1 MKKTNQANLKR
12 RITIMLIITLFL
24 MPSLVVGCG
33 KKNVNTVSVKEDA
46 LEEEAEESEKIEQE
60 TEIVETENEE
70 KKDLGTFVLYF
81 SGIDVWGWTDTK
93 SRSDVN
99 IIAAVNTETRHVQLI
114 NTPRDYFVEMPISNG
129 AKDKLTHAGLYGV
142 ENSVGTLE
150 KLYDID
156 IDYYLRVNFSGF
168 EAIIDILGGVDV
180 YSEYDFTVDPIKHY
194 TEGYNHLTGL
204 EALAF
209 VRERHAFASGDNQ
222 RGRNQMA
229 VIQGVVDKVTQP
241 SFLKNYLSVMDSL
254 DGCFETNIPYDLIAS
269 LVRKQLDEGGS
280 WQVLSYSVNGTGD
293 TQKPYSMSQK
303 AYVMIP
309 DQTTVDKAKTLMK
322 KVREGF
328 MLSEAD
334 VAR

>member
-1 MKKTNQANLKR
+1 MKKINQTNLKR
-12 RITIMLIITLFL
+12 RISLMLLITIFL
-24 MPSLVVGCG
+24 MSSLVVGCG
-33 KKNVNTVSVKEDA
+33 KKNVNTVSTKEDA
-46 LEEEAEESEKIEQE
+46 LVEETEESEKIEQE
-60 TEIVETENEE
+60 TEIVQTENEE
-70 KKDLGTFVLYF
+70 KKNLGTFVLYF

-168 EAIIDILGGVDV
+168 EAIIDTLGGVDV

-229 VIQGVVDKVTQP
+229 MLQALIKKVC
-241 SFLKNYLSVMDSL
+241 SIEFLENYNEVMDEL
-254 DGCFETNIPYDLIAS
+254 TDMYRTNIPDELLKDL
-269 LVRKQLDEGGS
+269 VFNQLMDGTEWTVDIYSVTGSGGS
-280 WQVLSYSVNGTGD
+280 EKTYSAPN
-293 TQKPYSMSQK
+293 SA

-309 DQTTVDKAKTLMK
+309 ND
-322 KVREGF
+322 
-328 MLSEAD
+328 SD
-334 VAR
+334 VAQAKSLIEAVLNETP